1 MTHRYQDL
9 IFTPAVQA
17 AQEANGSRRA
27 YQRDGLATEAD
38 RLTENE
44 IAFLATRDSF
54 YMATAGEGGWPY
66 IQHRGGPQGFVR
78 VIDER
83 TLALADFRG
92 NRQYVSVGNAADN
105 DRVSLF
111 FMDYARRARLKVL
124 ARLKVVP
131 LGQDPALEAAVAVPG
146 YKAKMERVLV
156 LTIEAYD
163 WNCPQHITP
172 RYTMDDIAPA
182 IDTLKGRI
190 AELEAEVAR
199 LTTAT

>member
-27 YQRDGLATEAD
+27 YQRDGLASEPD

-44 IAFLATRDSF
+44 IAFLASRDSF

-78 VIDER
+78 VLDDR
-83 TLALADFRG
+83 TLAIADFRG

-124 ARLKVVP
+124 ARLRIVP
-131 LGQDPALEAAVAVPG
+131 LGQDPALEAAVASPG
-146 YKAKMERVLV
+146 YKAKVERILV
-156 LTIEAYD
+156 LTVEAYD

-172 RYTMDDIAPA
+172 RYTLEDITPA